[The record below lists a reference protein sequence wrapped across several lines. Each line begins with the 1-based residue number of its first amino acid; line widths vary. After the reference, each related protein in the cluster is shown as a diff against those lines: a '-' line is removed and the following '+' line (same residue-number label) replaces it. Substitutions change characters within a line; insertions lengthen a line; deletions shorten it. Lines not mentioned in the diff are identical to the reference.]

1 MIATTITVAAHAWI
15 ASDTPLGLP
24 SAAESI
30 ARKRIVQPKNS
41 ATVQSMRVRFTALD
55 PMSRVGD
62 QRSTRLGGGPC

>member
-1 MIATTITVAAHAWI
+1 MIATMITAAAHAWI

-55 PMSRVGD
+55 PM
-62 QRSTRLGGGPC
+62 